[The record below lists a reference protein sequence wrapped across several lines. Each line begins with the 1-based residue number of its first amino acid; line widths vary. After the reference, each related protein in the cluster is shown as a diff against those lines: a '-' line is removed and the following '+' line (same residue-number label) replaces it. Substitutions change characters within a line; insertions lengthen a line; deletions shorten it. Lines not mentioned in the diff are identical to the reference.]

1 MDFILTCIK
10 CRFLPF
16 RYLCTIFQRKGKQLQ
31 MSQHIRQQSLKK
43 QLAGLAAPI
52 FIETLLIM
60 MLGAVDTL
68 MLSRHSDN
76 SVAAVGVVNQI
87 VMLTFLVFE
96 VINLGTSVLCSQYL
110 GAKLQQ
116 KVVQVVGVSLMVNA
130 VIGFSVSAALFFFA
144 APILKLMGLT
154 SELMQDGMAYMRI
167 VGAFA
172 FFQAL
177 SLTLSASLRSANK
190 AIYPM
195 MVTVVINIL
204 NIIGNYSLIFGRF
217 GFPELGVEGAA
228 ISTAFSR
235 GVSMLILFVILFRK
249 HIHRFP
255 LAYFRPFPW
264 IELKNLMK
272 VGLPSAGEQFSYSSS
287 QVVIT
292 YFINMLGVEALATR
306 TYCVNIIMFA
316 YLFSISMAQGGAI
329 CIGHLIGENKPHAAF
344 LMGKYVM
351 KKSVMITLILSSILA
366 VFGHTIFSWLTTNP
380 EIIRLGTTILIID
393 VVLEIGRPINI
404 FATNALR
411 AAGDV
416 NYPFFVGLV
425 VMWSVAVGL
434 GYLFGVPLGWGICGM
449 WVAFL
454 LDENIRGVIFV
465 RRWYGMKWNHKS
477 FIHH

>member
-1 MDFILTCIK
+1 MI
-10 CRFLPF
+10 
-16 RYLCTIFQRKGKQLQ
+16 
-31 MSQHIRQQSLKK
+31 QQENLKK
-43 QLAGLAAPI
+43 RLARLAAPI

-60 MLGAVDTL
+60 MLGAVDTV

-87 VMLTFLVFE
+87 IMLTFLVFE
-96 VINLGTSVLCSQYL
+96 VINLGTSVLCSQYI
-110 GAKLQQ
+110 GARLHKQ
-116 KVVQVVGVSLMVNA
+116 VVQVVGVSLLVNFA
-130 VIGFSVSAALFFFA
+130 VGVGISMLLFGCA
-144 APILKLMGLT
+144 EPILRLMGLGP
-154 SELMQDGMAYMRI
+154 ELMQDGMDYMRI

-190 AIYPM
+190 AVYPM
-195 MVTVVINIL
+195 LVTVVVNVL

-235 GVSMLILFVILFRK
+235 GVSMVILFVILFRK

-255 LAYFRPFPW
+255 PAYFRPFPW
-264 IELKNLMK
+264 VELKNLMK
-272 VGLPSAGEQFSYSSS
+272 VGLPSAGEQLSYSSS

-329 CIGHLIGENKPHAAF
+329 CIGHLIGEKKPRAAF

-351 KKSVMITLILSSILA
+351 KKSVMITVILSCILA
-366 VFGHTIFSWLTTNP
+366 LFGHVIFGWLTSNA
-380 EIIRLGTTILIID
+380 EIIKMGYHSGYRYC
-393 VVLEIGRPINI
+393 
-404 FATNALR
+404 
-411 AAGDV
+411 AGDRASCQYFRDECV
-416 NYPFFVGLV
+416 ACGRRCEL
-425 VMWSVAVGL
+425 SVLCRAGGDVECGRRAWLSVRHSVGL
-434 GYLFGVPLGWGICGM
+434 GYLRHVGSVFAGREYSRGYFCASLVQHEMGKQELYKIMLREERPVFFMGSKWGVY
-449 WVAFL
+449 
-454 LDENIRGVIFV
+454 R
-465 RRWYGMKWNHKS
+465 
-477 FIHH
+477 

>member
-1 MDFILTCIK
+1 
-10 CRFLPF
+10 
-16 RYLCTIFQRKGKQLQ
+16 
-31 MSQHIRQQSLKK
+31 
-43 QLAGLAAPI
+43 
-52 FIETLLIM
+52 M
-60 MLGAVDTL
+60 MLGAVDTV
-68 MLSRHSDN
+68 MLSQYSDN
-76 SVAAVGVVNQI
+76 SVAAVGVVNQLI
-87 VMLTFLVFE
+87 MFAFLIFE
-96 VINLGTSVLCSQYL
+96 VINIGTSVLCSQYL
-110 GAKLQQ
+110 GARMHKNM
-116 KVVQVVGVSLMVNA
+116 VQVVGVSLLVNFA
-130 VIGFSVSAALFFFA
+130 VGVGISMLLFGCA
-144 APILKLMGLT
+144 EPILRLMGLGP
-154 SELMQDGMAYMRI
+154 ELMQDGMDYMRI

-190 AIYPM
+190 AVYPM
-195 MVTVVINIL
+195 LVTVVVNVL

-235 GVSMLILFVILFRK
+235 GVSMVILFVILFRK

-255 LAYFRPFPW
+255 PAYFRPFPW
-264 IELKNLMK
+264 VELKNLMK
-272 VGLPSAGEQFSYSSS
+272 VGLPSAGEQLSYSSS

-329 CIGHLIGENKPHAAF
+329 CIGHLIGEKKPRAAF

-351 KKSVMITLILSSILA
+351 KKSVMITVILSCILA
-366 VFGHTIFSWLTTNP
+366 LFGHVIFGWLTSNA
-380 EIIRLGTTILIID
+380 EIIKMGVTILVID
-393 VVLEIGRPINI
+393 IVLEIGRPVNI

-416 NYPFFVGLV
+416 NYPFYVGLV
-425 VMWSVAVGL
+425 VMWSVAVGF
-434 GYLFGVPLGWGICGM
+434 GYLFGIPLGWGICGM

-454 LDENIRGVIFV
+454 LDENIRGAIFV
-465 RRWYGMKWNHKS
+465 RRWYSMKWASKS
-477 FIHH
+477 FIR